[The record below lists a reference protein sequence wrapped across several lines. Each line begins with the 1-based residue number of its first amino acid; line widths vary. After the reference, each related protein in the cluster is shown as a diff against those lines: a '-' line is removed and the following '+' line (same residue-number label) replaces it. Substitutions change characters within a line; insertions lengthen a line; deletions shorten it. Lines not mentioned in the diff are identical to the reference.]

1 MQDVSWRLM
10 TYVGIVLVGVLG
22 HVVALQPPH
31 EHPRDQEILRI
42 KECPR

>member
-22 HVVALQPPH
+22 HVNALQLQH
-31 EHPRDQEILRI
+31 EHPRDHEIRTI